1 MDDTIETLQ
10 AGQKGG
16 NIMKTIMA
24 FITRHPVLSYYV
36 LTFTISWGGLLVV
49 AGSGGIPGTSEQV
62 AALLPIAFL
71 FLFAGPSVAG
81 ILLTSL
87 VDGRAGFREAR
98 SRLLRWRVGARW
110 YAVALLT
117 APLSVMASLF
127 ALSLLSPAFLPGILT
142 TSDKAPLLLFGIVA
156 RLATGFCEELGW
168 TGFAV
173 PRLRLRHGV
182 FTSGLFVGLLW
193 GAWHFLVNLWGSD
206 TSSGGLS
213 LALFLPALLFTF
225 LPAYRVLMVWV
236 YDRTGSLLVAM
247 LMHASLVAF
256 WLISTPLAIAGVTIV
271 TWYLVWAAVL
281 WVVVAAVAVTNSGQ
295 LSRQPLRSRVA

>member
-1 MDDTIETLQ
+1 MQKESLARKEDIMSTIQ
-10 AGQKGG
+10 
-16 NIMKTIMA
+16 A
-24 FITRHPVLSYYV
+24 FIKRHPVLTYFA
-36 LTFTISWGGLLVV
+36 LAFALSWGAVLIVV
-49 AGSGGIPGTSEQV
+49 GGIPGPKTQP
-62 AALLPIAFL
+62 AGLLPFALLAMFV
-71 FLFAGPSVAG
+71 GPSVAG

-87 VDGRAGFREAR
+87 VDGRAGLREAR

-110 YAVALLT
+110 YAVAFLT

-142 TSDKAPLLLFGIVA
+142 TSDKASLLLFGIVA
-156 RLATGFCEELGW
+156 GLATGFCEELGW

-173 PRLRLRHGV
+173 PRLRLRHGL

-213 LALFLPALLFTF
+213 LALFLPAILFTF

-256 WLISTPLAIAGVTIV
+256 WLISTPLAIAGVAIV

-281 WVVVAAVAVTNSGQ
+281 WVVVAAVAVTNRGH
-295 LSRQPLRSRVA
+295 LSRQALQTRVA